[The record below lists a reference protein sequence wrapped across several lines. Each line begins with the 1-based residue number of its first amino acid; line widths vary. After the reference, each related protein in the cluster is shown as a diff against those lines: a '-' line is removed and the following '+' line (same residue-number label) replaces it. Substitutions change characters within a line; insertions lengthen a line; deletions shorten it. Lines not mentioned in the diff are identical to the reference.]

1 MLRKSSP
8 PIWKPGAL
16 ARRPAENSADA
27 ADVVR
32 RGAELL
38 PHAGKKK
45 RLRVRRS
52 CLPYLPPVI
61 SCKNILGRELAWVSM
76 FVLTWERT

>member
-1 MLRKSSP
+1 MR
-8 PIWKPGAL
+8 GARPKT
-16 ARRPAENSADA
+16 ARTPRTIDRAASTPCAEA

-32 RGAELL
+32 RGAELP

-45 RLRVRRS
+45 RPRVRRS